1 MKKQII
7 NISDLSYEAIA
18 YLKKKAKKYKKTK
31 NNTPER
37 GNPTSTTPVSDPE
50 PKDRS
55 SEIHVGGNELFYEYE
70 MQKLTFKEF
79 MEKNGKNPKN

>member
-7 NISDLSYEAIA
+7 NFSDLSYEAIE
-18 YLKKKAKKYKKTK
+18 YLKKKAKKYKTK
-31 NNTPER
+31 NKTPER

-55 SEIHVGGNELFYEYE
+55 SEIHVGGNELFYEE
-70 MQKLTFKEF
+70 SKLNFKQF
-79 MEKNGKNPKN
+79 MEKYNGKNSKS

>member
-7 NISDLSYEAIA
+7 NFSDLSYEAIE

-37 GNPTSTTPVSDPE
+37 GNPTSTTPVSDAAPDTS
-50 PKDRS
+50 PN
-55 SEIHVGGNELFYEYE
+55 EIHVGGNELFYEE
-70 MQKLTFKEF
+70 SKLSFKQF
-79 MEKNGKNPKN
+79 MEKYNGKNSKS

>member
-7 NISDLSYEAIA
+7 NFSDLSYEAIA
-18 YLKKKAKKYKKTK
+18 YLKKKAKKYKKPK

-55 SEIHVGGNELFYEYE
+55 SEWHVGGNELFYEKS
-70 MQKLTFKEF
+70 KLSFRQF
-79 MEKNGKNPKN
+79 MEKYNGKNSKN